1 MARKNKLI
9 EAPPYEVAQSL
20 KRLGANLRIARLSRN
35 LTIQDVAERIGTG
48 PRAVMDAERG
58 RPTTGM
64 VVYAALLW
72 LYDIL
77 PSLEDI
83 ADPAK
88 DAIGFALEDAHGK
101 RRVRKKVTLDND
113 F

>member
-9 EAPPYEVAQSL
+9 EAPPFEVEQTL
-20 KRLGANLRIARLSRN
+20 KGLGENLRTARIRRN
-35 LTIQDVAERIGTG
+35 YTIEEVAERIGTG

-58 RPTTGM
+58 RPATGM

-72 LYDIL
+72 LYGML
-77 PSLEDI
+77 PALDSA
-83 ADPAK
+83 ADPSA
-88 DAIGFALEDAHGK
+88 DEIGFALERAH
-101 RRVRKKVTLDND
+101 RRVRVRKKQVADND